1 MHLAVNEAG
10 PPCSRSSEK
19 SPYHTF
25 QVGGRRFPQYEPFL
39 LAAARVCSGRILLLF
54 ASLMCASTRT
64 KEERW
69 KRKKEVCPLDAATS
83 HTLLINYL
91 GRSFRVLCVKRTCSD
106 CKTPPS
112 TNSKTTT
119 NRQKKT
125 LQIGSEALERWLR
138 QAPLSCADV
147 NQSVNTSFEC
157 REL

>member
-1 MHLAVNEAG
+1 MAFFHWCTPSHSLSAKLLGSKCILQLMKQDRLVPEA
-10 PPCSRSSEK
+10 P
-19 SPYHTF
+19 
-25 QVGGRRFPQYEPFL
+25 RRAPITPFKLEGEDSHNMNLFCWQL
-39 LAAARVCSGRILLLF
+39 LGYVPGEILLLF

-119 NRQKKT
+119 NRQKKK
-125 LQIGSEALERWLR
+125 LCKLVQRL
-138 QAPLSCADV
+138 
-147 NQSVNTSFEC
+147 
-157 REL
+157 